1 MTKYSKE
8 NPAYAHLRMK
18 WELESDEDI
27 RSKAKTLTGM
37 HLQSTIHGY
46 TDRKIRYILHH
57 RFNILRS
64 NKVKSLLN

>member
-1 MTKYSKE
+1 MTKYFKE

-37 HLQSTIHGY
+37 HLQTAF
-46 TDRKIRYILHH
+46 H
-57 RFNILRS
+57 RHN
-64 NKVKSLLN
+64 